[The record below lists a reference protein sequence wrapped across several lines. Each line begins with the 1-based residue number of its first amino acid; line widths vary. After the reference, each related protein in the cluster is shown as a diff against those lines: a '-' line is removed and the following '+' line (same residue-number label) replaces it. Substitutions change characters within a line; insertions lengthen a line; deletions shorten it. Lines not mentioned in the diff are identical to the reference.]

1 MDTNSNIPPQKKVV
15 SVDFPNL
22 KEKGFGWDGS
32 FTREDWRKACLDN
45 FLAGKEQFEAWQAS
59 WQSQINTTL
68 LKKSFRCNVTF
79 ETGETEILNSE
90 YVPYEPYSLDF
101 TGQSFANFVNASGVN
116 FLQNALFSAAIFNGG
131 YIDFRAA
138 PFLGAMDFS
147 NSVFHADTSFSHVF
161 IITTARFEKTQF
173 RGNAEFTNAIIN
185 GSTLFQD
192 AKFCLSATFKNVFFH
207 GRVNFSNA
215 EFKKQC
221 RFEGATIEAN
231 SDFENAEITNVGHF
245 ERVQFKREIPN
256 FLGVDNSKTLLVF
269 SGDEYF
275 NKKDISDDTVKH
287 IGQLKRLADEQGQ
300 TDQALM
306 FNALELNAK
315 RAQARLKIKLMPKL
329 EKLGN
334 SDFWFANA
342 TYLYDKL
349 SDYGRSFTRPLL
361 AYGVLMLATFLLALG
376 HGLWAS
382 MDACEREGWNVY
394 EQLYRDQVSCPV
406 VATAGEQK
414 IPLTVPRAAFEY
426 TAYRASGVL
435 DFVDADKQT
444 IAVANRLFNQP
455 IEPMWMRIWGVAKAI
470 ASAALLF
477 LAALGLRNKY
487 RIK

>member
-1 MDTNSNIPPQKKVV
+1 MSTNSNISSQKKIV

-22 KEKGFGWDGS
+22 KEQGFGWNGS
-32 FTREDWRKACLDN
+32 FTREDWRKACLVN

-59 WQSQINTTL
+59 WQSQINTKL
-68 LKKSFRCNVTF
+68 FKKSFRCNVIF
-79 ETGETEILNSE
+79 DTGETEILNSE

-161 IITTARFEKTQF
+161 IITTARFEKAQF
-173 RGNAEFTNAIIN
+173 RGNADFTNATIN

-207 GRVNFSNA
+207 GAVNFSNA

-221 RFEGATIEAN
+221 RFEGATIEAKA
-231 SDFENAEITNVGHF
+231 DFENAEITNVGHF
-245 ERVQFKREIPN
+245 EQVRFKGEMPS
-256 FLGVDNSKTLLVF
+256 FLGVDNAKTLLVF

-275 NKKDISDDTVKH
+275 PEKDTSEDAIKR
-287 IGQLKRLADEQGQ
+287 IGQLKRLADEHGQ
-300 TDQALM
+300 IDQALM
-306 FNALELNAK
+306 FNAFELNAK
-315 RAQARLKIKLMPKL
+315 RARAVEKTKHLNLLQ
-329 EKLGN
+329 KLGN
-334 SDFWFANA
+334 GDAWLAWTTNA
-342 TYLYDKL
+342 YDKL

-361 AYGVLMLATFLLALG
+361 AYGVLMFVTYVLALG

-382 MDACEREGWNVY
+382 IDACPQERWNVY
-394 EQLYRDQVSCPV
+394 EQLYRDQAICPV
-406 VATAGEQK
+406 VATVGEQK

-426 TAYRASGVL
+426 NAYRASGVL
-435 DFVDADKQT
+435 DFVDTDKQT

-455 IEPMWMRIWGVAKAI
+455 IEPMWMRIWGLVKAI
-470 ASAALLF
+470 ASMALLF

>member
-1 MDTNSNIPPQKKVV
+1 MDTNSNIPGQKKVV
-15 SVDFPNL
+15 SVEILHLDELGYGPQG
-22 KEKGFGWDGS
+22 KH
-32 FTREDWRKACLDN
+32 TRREWRAECLEN
-45 FLAGKEQFEAWQAS
+45 ILAGKDQFEAWQVS
-59 WQSQINTTL
+59 WQGQINTTL
-68 LKKSFRCNVTF
+68 FKRSFRCNVIF

-161 IITTARFEKTQF
+161 IITTARFEKAQF
-173 RGNAEFTNAIIN
+173 RGNADFTNAIIN

-207 GRVNFSNA
+207 GAVNFSNA

-221 RFEGATIEAN
+221 RFEGATVEAKA
-231 SDFENAEITNVGHF
+231 DFENAEITNVGHF
-245 ERVQFKREIPN
+245 ERVRFKGKMPN
-256 FLGVDNSKTLLVF
+256 FLGVDNAKTLLVF

-275 NKKDISDDTVKH
+275 PKKDTSEDAIKR
-287 IGQLKRLADEQGQ
+287 IGQLKRLADEHGQ
-300 TDQALM
+300 IDQALM
-306 FNALELNAK
+306 FNAFELNAK
-315 RAQARLKIKLMPKL
+315 RARSMDVVNHLKWWQKLFNGHAWL
-329 EKLGN
+329 A
-334 SDFWFANA
+334 WT
-342 TYLYDKL
+342 TYAYDKL

-361 AYGVLMLATFLLALG
+361 AYGVLMLVTLVLALG

-382 MDACEREGWNVY
+382 MDACGREWWNVY
-394 EQLYRDQVSCPV
+394 AQLYRDQVSCPV
-406 VATAGEQK
+406 VATVGEQK